1 MEPTVGHLAI
11 LEKVASDLALDLDGV
26 QTLISDLKS
35 KSAMNEL
42 DDTYTSRVINTVNAS
57 FARHLVALNEY
68 GKAVEE
74 AK

>member
-11 LEKVASDLALDLDGV
+11 LEKVASDLELDLDGV
-26 QTLISDLKS
+26 RTLISELKS
-35 KSAMNEL
+35 KNDLSEVDA
-42 DDTYTSRVINTVNAS
+42 TYTWKIVFAVNAS
-57 FARHLVALNEY
+57 LARHQVALNDY